1 MANLAAWTRVCGLRV
16 GVAEGAEGA
25 EGVEA
30 VDADAVEDACVAMST
45 SDNKI

>member
-16 GVAEGAEGA
+16 GVAEGA